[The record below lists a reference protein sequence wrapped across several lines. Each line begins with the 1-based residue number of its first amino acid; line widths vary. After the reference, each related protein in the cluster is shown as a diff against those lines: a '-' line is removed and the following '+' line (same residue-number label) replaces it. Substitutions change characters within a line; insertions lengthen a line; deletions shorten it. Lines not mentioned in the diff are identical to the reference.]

1 MKKSSRLLTI
11 ALGICL
17 AVVLTACGGG
27 NSGGNGGGGDDVN
40 PQSAPEKTTF
50 TVGICQLVQHDA
62 LDAATQG
69 FRDAITEE
77 LGDSVIFDE
86 QNGSGDSATCAT
98 ICNGFVSNN
107 VDLIMANATP
117 ALQAAVASTDQ
128 IPILGT
134 SVTEYGAA
142 LGIDNFSGV
151 CGNNVSGTSDL
162 PPLDEQAKMIKDLF
176 PEAKTVGII
185 YGNSEVNSIYQKDVM
200 TEELTKLGLTVTS
213 YGFTDS
219 NDVSLVAQTACEEN
233 DVLFI
238 PTDNKAA
245 DNADAI
251 DAIAR
256 QTKTPIIAGEE
267 GICAKCGVATLTIDY
282 YQLGQA
288 TGKMAVKILLGEA
301 DVSTMAI
308 EYDPN
313 PVKKYN
319 KELAELYGVTIPDDY
334 IALD

>member
-1 MKKSSRLLTI
+1 MKKSSRFITILLG
-11 ALGICL
+11 LCL
-17 AVVLTACGGG
+17 AFALTACGGG
-27 NSGGNGGGGDDVN
+27 GNSGGGGDDEN
-40 PQSAPEKTTF
+40 PQSAPAKTTF

-62 LDAATQG
+62 LDAATEG
-69 FRDAITEE
+69 FCQALKDE
-77 LGDSVIFDE
+77 LGDSVVFDP

-117 ALQAAVASTDQ
+117 ALQAAVAATDQ

-251 DAIAR
+251 DAVAR
-256 QTKTPIIAGEE
+256 AAKTPIIAGEE

-282 YQLGQA
+282 FQLGYA

-301 DVSTMAI
+301 DVSQMAI

-319 KELAELYGVTIPDDY
+319 KEIAELYGVTIPDDY
-334 IALD
+334 IALN

>member
-1 MKKSSRLLTI
+1 MKKSSRFITILLG
-11 ALGICL
+11 LCL
-17 AVVLTACGGG
+17 AFALTACGSGG
-27 NSGGNGGGGDDVN
+27 NSGGGGDDEN
-40 PQSAPEKTTF
+40 PQSAPAKTTF

-62 LDAATQG
+62 LDAATGG
-69 FRDAITEE
+69 FTQALKDE
-77 LGDSVIFDE
+77 LGDSVVIDP

-117 ALQAAVASTDQ
+117 ALQAAVAATDQ

-251 DAIAR
+251 DAVAR
-256 QTKTPIIAGEE
+256 AAKTPIVAGEE

-282 YQLGQA
+282 YQLGYA

-301 DVSTMAI
+301 DVSQMAI

-313 PVKKYN
+313 PIKKYN
-319 KELAELYGVTIPDDY
+319 KEIAELYGVTIPEDY
-334 IALD
+334 VEIG

>member
-1 MKKSSRLLTI
+1 MKKSSRFITILLG
-11 ALGICL
+11 LCL
-17 AVVLTACGGG
+17 AFALTACGGG
-27 NSGGNGGGGDDVN
+27 GNSGGGGDDEN
-40 PQSAPEKTTF
+40 PQSAPAKTTF

-62 LDAATQG
+62 LDAATEG
-69 FRDAITEE
+69 FTQALKDE
-77 LGDSVIFDE
+77 LGDSVVIDP

-117 ALQAAVASTDQ
+117 ALQAAVAATDQ

-251 DAIAR
+251 DAVAR
-256 QTKTPIIAGEE
+256 AAKTPIVAGEE

-282 YQLGQA
+282 YQLGYA

-301 DVSTMAI
+301 DVSQMAI

-313 PVKKYN
+313 PIKKYN
-319 KELAELYGVTIPDDY
+319 KEIAELYGVTIPEDY
-334 IALD
+334 VEIG

>member
-1 MKKSSRLLTI
+1 MKKSSRFITILLG
-11 ALGICL
+11 LCL
-17 AVVLTACGGG
+17 AFALTACGGG
-27 NSGGNGGGGDDVN
+27 GNSGGGGDDEN
-40 PQSAPEKTTF
+40 PQSAPAKTTF

-62 LDAATQG
+62 LDAATEG
-69 FRDAITEE
+69 FTQALKDE
-77 LGDSVIFDE
+77 LGDRVVIDPKIC
-86 QNGSGDSATCAT
+86 SGDCATCAT

-200 TEELTKLGLTVTS
+200 TEELTKLGLTVTA

-251 DAIAR
+251 DAVAR
-256 QTKTPIIAGEE
+256 ASKTPIIAGEE
-267 GICAKCGVATLTIDY
+267 GICVKCGVATLTIDY
-282 YQLGQA
+282 YQLGYA

-301 DVSTMAI
+301 DITQMAI

-319 KELAELYGVTIPDDY
+319 KELADLYGVTIPEDY
-334 IALD
+334 EEIG

>member
-1 MKKSSRLLTI
+1 MKKSSRFLTI
-11 ALGICL
+11 LLGLCL
-17 AVVLTACGGG
+17 AVALTACGGG
-27 NSGGNGGGGDDVN
+27 GNSGGGGDDDN
-40 PQSAPEKTTF
+40 PESAPAKTTF

-62 LDAATQG
+62 LDAATTG
-69 FRDAITEE
+69 FRDALTNE
-77 LGDSVIFDE
+77 LGESVIFDE

-142 LGIDNFSGV
+142 LGIDNFGGV

-200 TEELTKLGLTVTS
+200 TEELTKLGLTVTA

-251 DAIAR
+251 DAVAR
-256 QTKTPIIAGEE
+256 ASKTPIIAGEE
-267 GICAKCGVATLTIDY
+267 GICVKCGVATLTIDY
-282 YQLGQA
+282 YQLGYA

-301 DVSTMAI
+301 DITQMAI

-319 KELAELYGVTIPDDY
+319 KELADLYGVTIPEDY
-334 IALD
+334 EEIG

>member
-1 MKKSSRLLTI
+1 
-11 ALGICL
+11 
-17 AVVLTACGGG
+17 
-27 NSGGNGGGGDDVN
+27 
-40 PQSAPEKTTF
+40 
-50 TVGICQLVQHDA
+50 
-62 LDAATQG
+62 
-69 FRDAITEE
+69 
-77 LGDSVIFDE
+77 
-86 QNGSGDSATCAT
+86 
-98 ICNGFVSNN
+98 
-107 VDLIMANATP
+107 
-117 ALQAAVASTDQ
+117 
-128 IPILGT
+128 
-134 SVTEYGAA
+134 
-142 LGIDNFSGV
+142 
-151 CGNNVSGTSDL
+151 
-162 PPLDEQAKMIKDLF
+162 MIKDLF

-200 TEELTKLGLTVTS
+200 TTELEKLGLTVNS

-219 NDVSLVAQTACEEN
+219 NDVSLVSQTACEEN

-256 QTKTPIIAGEE
+256 QTKTPIVAGEE
-267 GICAKCGVATLTIDY
+267 GICVKCGVATLTIDY

-334 IALD
+334 IALN

>member
-1 MKKSSRLLTI
+1 MKKRSRIVAIILGLTLI
-11 ALGICL
+11 A
-17 AVVLTACGGG
+17 ALTACG
-27 NSGGNGGGGDDVN
+27 SNGGGQGN
-40 PQSAPEKTTF
+40 GSAEKDAESVAKETF
-50 TVGICQLVQHDA
+50 VVGICQLVQHDA

-69 FRDAITEE
+69 FKDAITEE
-77 LGDSVIFDE
+77 LGDSVEFDE
-86 QNGSGDSATCAT
+86 QNASGDSATCAT
-98 ICNGFVSNN
+98 ITNGFAASQ

-117 ALQAAVASTDQ
+117 ALQAAVASTDT

-142 LGIDNFSGV
+142 LNIENFNGV
-151 CGNNVSGTSDL
+151 VGSNVSGTSDL
-162 PPLDEQAKMIKDLF
+162 PPLDEQAQMIKDLF

-200 TEELTKLGLTVTS
+200 TEELTKLGFTVTA
-213 YGFTDS
+213 YGFTDT
-219 NDVSLVAQTACEEN
+219 NDVSLVSQTACEEN

-251 DAIAR
+251 DAVAR
-256 QTKTPIIAGEE
+256 ATKTPIIAGEE

-282 YQLGQA
+282 YQLGYA

-301 DVSTMAI
+301 DITTMAI

-319 KELAELYGVTIPDDY
+319 KELADLYGVTVPDDY
-334 IALD
+334 KELG

>member
-1 MKKSSRLLTI
+1 MKKRRI
-11 ALGICL
+11 AAIILGL
-17 AVVLTACGGG
+17 ALAAALTACG
-27 NSGGNGGGGDDVN
+27 SNGGGQEGGSAEKDA
-40 PQSAPEKTTF
+40 QSVVKEKF
-50 TVGICQLVQHDA
+50 TVGVCQLVQHDA

-69 FRDAITEE
+69 FQDAIKAE
-77 LGDSVIFDE
+77 LGDSVEFDV
-86 QNGSGDSATCAT
+86 QNASGDSATCAT
-98 ICNGFVSNN
+98 ITNGFAASQ

-117 ALQAAVASTDQ
+117 ALQAAVASTDT

-142 LGIDNFSGV
+142 LNIENFGGV
-151 CGNNVSGTSDL
+151 VGSNVSGTSDL

-200 TEELTKLGLTVTS
+200 TEELTKLGLTVTA
-213 YGFTDS
+213 YGFTDT

-251 DAIAR
+251 DAVAR
-256 QTKTPIIAGEE
+256 ASKTPIIAGEE
-267 GICAKCGVATLTIDY
+267 GICVKCGVATLTIDY
-282 YQLGQA
+282 YQLGYA

-301 DVSTMAI
+301 DITTMAI

-319 KELAELYGVTIPDDY
+319 KELADLYGVTIPDDY
-334 IALD
+334 EELG

>member
-1 MKKSSRLLTI
+1 MKKRSRVVAI
-11 ALGICL
+11 ILGL
-17 AVVLTACGGG
+17 AMVAALTACG
-27 NSGGNGGGGDDVN
+27 SNGGGQGN
-40 PQSAPEKTTF
+40 GSAEKDAESVVKEKF
-50 TVGICQLVQHDA
+50 VVGICQLVQHDA

-69 FRDAITEE
+69 FMDAITEE
-77 LGDSVIFDE
+77 LGDSVEFDV
-86 QNGSGDSATCAT
+86 QNASGDSATCAT
-98 ICNGFVSNN
+98 ITNGFAASN

-117 ALQAAVASTDQ
+117 ALQAAVASTDK
-128 IPILGT
+128 IPVLGT

-142 LGIDNFSGV
+142 LNIENFNGV
-151 CGNNVSGTSDL
+151 VGSNVSGTSDL

-200 TEELTKLGLTVTS
+200 TEELTKLGFTVTA
-213 YGFTDS
+213 YGFTDT

-251 DAIAR
+251 DAVAR
-256 QTKTPIIAGEE
+256 ATKTPIIAGEE

-282 YQLGQA
+282 YQLGFA

-301 DVSTMAI
+301 DITTMAI

-313 PVKKYN
+313 PVKKFN
-319 KELAELYGVTIPDDY
+319 KELADLYGVTIPDDY
-334 IALD
+334 KELG

>member
-1 MKKSSRLLTI
+1 MKKSSRFITILLG
-11 ALGICL
+11 LCL
-17 AVVLTACGGG
+17 AFALTACGGG
-27 NSGGNGGGGDDVN
+27 GNSGGGGDDEN
-40 PQSAPEKTTF
+40 PQSAPAKTTF

-62 LDAATQG
+62 LDAATEG
-69 FRDAITEE
+69 FTQALKDE
-77 LGDSVIFDE
+77 LGDSVVIDP

-251 DAIAR
+251 DAVAR
-256 QTKTPIIAGEE
+256 AAKTPIVAGEE

-282 YQLGQA
+282 YQLGYA

-301 DVSTMAI
+301 DVSQMAI

-313 PVKKYN
+313 PIKKYN
-319 KELAELYGVTIPDDY
+319 KEIAELYGVTIPEDY
-334 IALD
+334 VEIG

>member
-1 MKKSSRLLTI
+1 
-11 ALGICL
+11 
-17 AVVLTACGGG
+17 
-27 NSGGNGGGGDDVN
+27 
-40 PQSAPEKTTF
+40 
-50 TVGICQLVQHDA
+50 
-62 LDAATQG
+62 
-69 FRDAITEE
+69 
-77 LGDSVIFDE
+77 
-86 QNGSGDSATCAT
+86 
-98 ICNGFVSNN
+98 
-107 VDLIMANATP
+107 MANATP
-117 ALQAAVASTDQ
+117 ALQAAVAATDQ

-251 DAIAR
+251 DAVAR
-256 QTKTPIIAGEE
+256 AAKTPIVAGEE

-282 YQLGQA
+282 YQLGYA

-301 DVSTMAI
+301 DVSQMAI

-313 PVKKYN
+313 PIKKYN
-319 KELAELYGVTIPDDY
+319 KEIAELYGVTIPEDY
-334 IALD
+334 VEIG

>member
-11 ALGICL
+11 LLGLCL

-27 NSGGNGGGGDDVN
+27 GNNGGGDDDN
-40 PQSAPEKTTF
+40 PQSIADKTTF

-62 LDAATQG
+62 LDKATEG
-69 FRDAITEE
+69 FKDAIKAE

-86 QNGSGDSATCAT
+86 QNASGDSATCAT
-98 ICNGFVSNN
+98 ICNGFAANN

-142 LGIDNFSGV
+142 LNIENFSGV

-162 PPLDEQAKMIKDLF
+162 PPLNEQAQMIKDLF

-200 TEELTKLGLTVTS
+200 TEELTKLGFTVTA
-213 YGFTDS
+213 YGFTDT

-251 DAIAR
+251 DAVAR
-256 QTKTPIIAGEE
+256 ATKTPIVAGEE
-267 GICAKCGVATLTIDY
+267 NICAKCGVATLTIDY
-282 YQLGQA
+282 YQLGFA
-288 TGKMAVKILLGEA
+288 TGKMAVKVLLGEA
-301 DVSTMAI
+301 DITTMAI

-313 PVKKYN
+313 PVKKFN
-319 KELAELYGVTIPDDY
+319 PELAELYGVTVPDDY
-334 IALD
+334 VELG